1 MPTHSILVVD
11 DEESLLFFLQN
22 LLEKEGYIVST
33 ASNGTEALEKVPDED
48 PDLVLLDLMLPDM
61 DGVAVLEKIRE
72 YSQDTIV
79 IILTAYG
86 TVDSAVQAMKL
97 GAFDYLAKPF
107 DPAELRLILQR
118 AMGMTALRHE
128 LQHLRQEQMAGF
140 SDFIGA
146 SKAMRQ
152 VYRLISKVARSG
164 NATVLIEGESGTGKE
179 LAART
184 IHARSDRTDGP
195 FVAINCGAFPENL
208 LESEL
213 FGHEAGAFTDAR
225 RKKRGLLELA
235 HGGTM
240 FLDEVSEMSQSMQ
253 VKLLRVLEGNIF
265 KRLGGER
272 DVEVDVR
279 FIAAT
284 NKSLRQEVMG
294 GRFREDLFYRLEV
307 VLISMPPLRERREDI
322 PLLAMN
328 FIEEF
333 NKTCHRKV
341 HGISTEAMGLLTAC
355 DWPGNVRELRNAIER
370 AMILGS
376 GPQVLPEH
384 LPIQVTTPVKP
395 GAQPVE
401 RERPAPA
408 AEEML
413 DDGFSLQD
421 ALNSLEKEFIVR
433 ALNEAD
439 SNQRQAARIL
449 GLDRQTLRYRMKK
462 HGLL

>member
-1 MPTHSILVVD
+1 
-11 DEESLLFFLQN
+11 
-22 LLEKEGYIVST
+22 
-33 ASNGTEALEKVPDED
+33 
-48 PDLVLLDLMLPDM
+48 
-61 DGVAVLEKIRE
+61 
-72 YSQDTIV
+72 
-79 IILTAYG
+79 
-86 TVDSAVQAMKL
+86 
-97 GAFDYLAKPF
+97 
-107 DPAELRLILQR
+107 
-118 AMGMTALRHE
+118 
-128 LQHLRQEQMAGF
+128 
-140 SDFIGA
+140 
-146 SKAMRQ
+146 
-152 VYRLISKVARSG
+152 VARSG
-164 NATVLIEGESGTGKE
+164 STTTVLIEGESGTGKE

-184 IHARSDRTDGP
+184 IHAHSDLAGGP
-195 FVAINCGAFPENL
+195 FVAINCGAFPETL

-213 FGHEAGAFTDAR
+213 FGYEAGAFTDAR

-235 HGGTM
+235 HNGTL

-253 VKLLRVLEGNIF
+253 VKLLRILESNSF

-272 DVEVDVR
+272 DVEVSVR

-284 NKSLRQEVMG
+284 NKNLRREVME
-294 GRFREDLFYRLEV
+294 GRFRQDLFYRLEV

-333 NKTCHRKV
+333 NQTCHRKV
-341 HGISTEAMGLLTAC
+341 HGISTEAMGLLAAY

-376 GPQVLPEH
+376 GPQILPEH

-401 RERPAPA
+401 REKPAPT

-413 DDGFSLQD
+413 DEGFSLQD
-421 ALNSLEKEFIVR
+421 ALNSLEKEFVVK
-433 ALNEAD
+433 ALSEAD
-439 SNQRQAARIL
+439 GNQRQAARIL

>member
-11 DEESLLFFLQN
+11 DEESLLFFLKN
-22 LLEKEGYIVST
+22 LLEKEEYMVST
-33 ASNGTEALEKVPDED
+33 ASSGAEALEKVDEED

-61 DGVAVLEKIRE
+61 DGVAVLEKVRA
-72 YSQDTIV
+72 YSRDTIV

-118 AMGMTALRHE
+118 AMGLTALRHE
-128 LQHLRQEQMAGF
+128 LQHLRRERMAGF

-146 SKAMRQ
+146 SRPMRQ
-152 VYRLISKVARSG
+152 VYRLINKVARSG

-184 IHARSDRTDGP
+184 IHARSERAEGP

-213 FGHEAGAFTDAR
+213 FGYEAGAFTDAR
-225 RKKRGLLELA
+225 RKKRGMLELA
-235 HGGTM
+235 HTGTL

-253 VKLLRVLEGNIF
+253 VKLLRILESSAF

-284 NKSLRQEVMG
+284 NQNLRQEVME

-333 NKTCHRKV
+333 NQSCHRNV
-341 HGISTEAMGLLTAC
+341 HGISTEAMGLLTAY

-376 GPQVLPEH
+376 GPQILPEH
-384 LPIQVTTPVKP
+384 LPIKVSTPVKL

-401 RERPAPA
+401 HKEPVPA
-408 AEEML
+408 AEML
-413 DDGFSLQD
+413 DEGFSLQD
-421 ALNSLEKEFIVR
+421 ALISLEKEFIAK
-433 ALNEAD
+433 ALEEAEG
-439 SNQRQAARIL
+439 NQRQASRIL